1 MGLDMYLEKR
11 NYVKQWEHKG
21 DDNVEVTVV
30 TRHGEQ
36 VSHIKSKRVTYV
48 NEEVGYWRKVNHIH
62 NWFVENVQEGK
73 DDCGDYWV
81 NKEDLEKLLDLCKQ
95 IIEDP
100 SKAEELLPTRSGFF
114 FGGTEYDE
122 YYMNSIKYTINILE
136 EVLSEVDER
145 GYLHGEIYYTSSW

>member
-11 NYVKQWEHKG
+11 NYVKNWNYMSNNEKH
-21 DDNVEVTVV
+21 NVVV
-30 TRHGEQ
+30 TKNGEP
-36 VSHIKSKRVTYV
+36 VSHIKPERITYV
-48 NEEVGYWRKVNHIH
+48 NEEVGYWCKANHIH

-122 YYMNSIKYTINILE
+122 YYMNSIEHTINILE

-145 GYLHGEIYYTSSW
+145 GYLHGEIYYSSSW